1 MPAHR
6 CGRAALDAPITQQA
20 QIMAYIDDHTL
31 LMIATL
37 VVIPPLIVFK
47 RASAVRGSGHVGGVE
62 L

>member
-1 MPAHR
+1 MTRSPL
-6 CGRAALDAPITQQA
+6 RACRARRPDHATGA
-20 QIMAYIDDHTL
+20 DHAYIDDHTL

-37 VVIPPLIVFK
+37 VVIPLIVFK